1 MKLQQVPARQGALW
15 VRNGFRIFFRRPLAF
30 CALFLLYL
38 VLMQL
43 LMLLRPVGPALL
55 FTLVPLASL
64 GFMIA
69 TRLALAGRIPLP
81 GVFIEPLRSGAPR
94 LRAQAL
100 LGALYAVAVGAI
112 LWLTDAVGG
121 TAFNALQQ
129 AVVDGKTT
137 PEGLATLLADPSL
150 QAGALL
156 FFGLTSALAVP
167 YWYAPA
173 LVHWGEQSAGKALFF
188 STIAC
193 WRNKGALSVYMLTW
207 AGVIVLFAL
216 LSNILFALM
225 GQPQGVLYAAA
236 PASLLFSTV
245 FYASLYFSFADSFAP
260 EPEAS

>member
-1 MKLQQVPARQGALW
+1 
-15 VRNGFRIFFRRPLAF
+15 
-30 CALFLLYL
+30 
-38 VLMQL
+38 MQL
-43 LMLLRPVGPALL
+43 LMLLRPIGPALL
-55 FTLVPLASL
+55 FTLVPLVSL

-69 TRLALAGRIPLP
+69 TRLALEGRVPLP
-81 GVFIEPLRSGAPR
+81 GVFAEPLRHGGPR

-100 LGALYAVAVGAI
+100 LGVLYAVAVGAI
-112 LWLTDAVGG
+112 LWLTDAIGG
-121 TAFNALQQ
+121 AAFSALQQ
-129 AVVDGKTT
+129 AVMDSKST
-137 PEGLATLLADPSL
+137 PETLAPLLADPSL
-150 QAGALL
+150 QTGALL

-188 STIAC
+188 STMAC
-193 WRNKGALSVYMLTW
+193 WRNKGALAVYMLTW

-216 LSNILFALM
+216 LSNILFALL